1 MYVEITLASFSWGII
16 YLDILRWGHWP
27 RPRAP
32 LIVKGWLAI
41 KPSFYSPSPETIST
55 LYHICFFLTSVMRT
69 PHEASTL
76 PRELS
81 SQALCSYIC
90 IVSSC
95 SHINFMTCFML
106 IKDRGCD
113 KLIKRRKTH
122 LDAARSFK
130 LVLFG
135 RINKRYQ

>member
-16 YLDILRWGHWP
+16 YLDILRWGHSL

-32 LIVKGWLAI
+32 LLVIGWLVI
-41 KPSFYSPSPETIST
+41 NPSFYSPSPEIIST
-55 LYHICFFLTSVMRT
+55 FYHIFFLPCVMRT

-90 IVSSC
+90 KISSC

-113 KLIKRRKTH
+113 KLTKRSKTL
-122 LDAARSFK
+122 LDAMRSVK